1 MEGSEC
7 LRWGLPAGAAVCA
20 PPCQVLPLLRERPAE
35 AQTAAEP
42 LRAPGRTPPLPC
54 LWSSLDPRTCD
65 VELDQTD
72 VLEV

>member
-42 LRAPGRTPPLPC
+42 AAGPRMHPAPAV
-54 LWSSLDPRTCD
+54 SL
-65 VELDQTD
+65 
-72 VLEV
+72 VLT